1 MPGSEAS
8 PGDKGR
14 EWIGWVRL
22 FHLYCKQDNVRSNWS
37 LEATRDYLRNE
48 GALGESSAVRRQR
61 AIQFLRCL
69 EMTFHSSEIETDEG
83 RNVKDVVG
91 MIGATTSAR
100 VSSDPERLGE
110 KQGCRRPLSAKQDR
124 SRILLWR

>member
-14 EWIGWVRL
+14 EWVGWVRL
-22 FHLYCKQDNVRSNWS
+22 FDLYCKQDNVRSNRS

-48 GALGESSAVRRQR
+48 GALASAVRRQR

-69 EMTFHSSEIETDEG
+69 EMTFRSSKIETDEG
-83 RNVKDVVG
+83 GNVKDVVVL
-91 MIGATTSAR
+91 IGATTSAR
-100 VSSDPERLGE
+100 ASSDSERFGE
-110 KQGCRRPLSAKQDR
+110 KQGCRRPLSAEQYR